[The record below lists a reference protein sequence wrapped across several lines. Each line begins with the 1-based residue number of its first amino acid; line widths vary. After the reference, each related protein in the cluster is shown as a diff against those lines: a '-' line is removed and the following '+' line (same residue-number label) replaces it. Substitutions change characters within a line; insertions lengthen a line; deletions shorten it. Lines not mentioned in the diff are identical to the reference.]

1 MKTATLKQRL
11 IAQFGAGMYRH
22 IFKEEVD
29 NICANIMGRRLI
41 LKKHDR
47 FYLKR
52 FSLETN
58 EVISKFRE
66 KTYYEALYLRVY
78 KEHGERVLRA
88 YADTT
93 AYLEALNERR
103 EETYR
108 SMGL

>member
-11 IAQFGAGMYRH
+11 IAQFGEGMYRH

-29 NICANIMGRRLI
+29 NICGDIMGRRLS

-47 FYLKR
+47 FYVKR
-52 FSLETN
+52 IFIETN
-58 EVISKFRE
+58 AVIPKFRE

-78 KEHGERVLRA
+78 KEHGERVLKA
-88 YADTT
+88 YADSTE
-93 AYLEALNERR
+93 YLEALNERR